1 MIRILYLY
9 HDLMTLYGDNGNIR
23 VLENYLRDQ
32 GEEVT
37 VDRKTVG
44 YTLDLAGYDFIY
56 CGCGMERSR
65 NAALKH
71 LINYKQDM
79 KKAFEEG
86 KVILFTGNSWQ
97 MLGKGIQ
104 TADGEKLE
112 GLGLFEF
119 DVTEQSE
126 KRYVGDVL
134 GHARGFEETFVGFI
148 NRCST
153 VNNLDDPFMTI
164 DKVIGNIPDKT
175 DGIHRNNLFGV
186 SLNGPLLVKNPH
198 FARKI
203 VSLLV
208 KDYKPIDY
216 ENERRGYETT
226 ISELSSDMEKHV

>member
-23 VLENYLRDQ
+23 VLERYLKDQ
-32 GEEVT
+32 GEDVT
-37 VDRKTVG
+37 IDRRSVG
-44 YTLDLAGYDFIY
+44 QILDISSYDFIY

-71 LINYKQDM
+71 LISYKEDM
-79 KKAFEEG
+79 KKAFSEG
-86 KVILFTGNSWQ
+86 KVILFTGNAWQ
-97 MLGKGIQ
+97 MLGNSIK
-104 TADGEKLE
+104 TAEGDKLE
-112 GLGLFEF
+112 GLGLFDF

-134 GHARGFEETFVGFI
+134 GHVKGFEEIFVGFI
-148 NRCST
+148 NRCSR
-153 VNNLDDPFMTI
+153 VDNLTDPYMTI
-164 DKVIGNIPDKT
+164 DKVIGNIPDKY
-175 DGIHRNNLFGV
+175 DGIYQNNLFGV

-198 FARKI
+198 FARMI

-216 ENERRGYETT
+216 ENERRGYQTT
-226 ISELSSDMEKHV
+226 ISELSSDMEKHL

>member
-23 VLENYLRDQ
+23 VLERYLKDQ
-32 GEEVT
+32 GEEVIT
-37 VDRKTVG
+37 ERKSVG
-44 YTLDLAGYDFIY
+44 CTLDLSSYDFIY

-71 LINYKQDM
+71 LINYREDM
-79 KKAFEEG
+79 KKAFKKG
-86 KVILFTGNSWQ
+86 KVILFTGNAWQ

-104 TADGEKLE
+104 TAEGERLE
-112 GLGLFEF
+112 GLGLFDF
-119 DVTEQSE
+119 DVREQSE

-134 GHARGFEETFVGFI
+134 GHVRGFEETFVGFI
-148 NRCST
+148 NRCSQ
-153 VNNLDDPFMTI
+153 VSNLTDPYMTI
-164 DKVIGNIPDKT
+164 DKVIGNIPDKY
-175 DGIHRNNLFGV
+175 DGIQRNNLFGV

-198 FARKI
+198 FARMI

-216 ENERRGYETT
+216 ENERRGYQTT
-226 ISELSSDMEKHV
+226 ISELSSDMEKHL